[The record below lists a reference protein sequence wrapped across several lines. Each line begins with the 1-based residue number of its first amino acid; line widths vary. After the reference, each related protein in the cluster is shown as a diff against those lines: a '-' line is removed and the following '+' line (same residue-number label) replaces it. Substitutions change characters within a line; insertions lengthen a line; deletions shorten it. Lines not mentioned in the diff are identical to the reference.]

1 MAGETMTLQII
12 SPERTVFTDVATDAV
27 VVPVTDGSMGILHNH
42 APMVTTL
49 RVGVLRYKQG
59 NAYKRVAIGG
69 GFLELSN
76 NRITILADTAE
87 AGESIDVLRAQEARQ
102 RAEARLRDR
111 TENLDRA
118 RAESALRRAIAR
130 LKAAG
135 EYDENRNR

>member
-1 MAGETMTLQII
+1 MPGEMSLHII
-12 SPERTVFTDVATDAV
+12 TPEGTVLSDVTTDSV
-27 VVPVTDGSMGILHNH
+27 VVPVTDGTMGILYNH

-49 RVGVLRYKQG
+49 RIGVLRYKQG
-59 NAYKRVAIGG
+59 NGYKRVAISG

-87 AGESIDVLRAQEARQ
+87 PGENIDVLRAQEARK

-111 TENLDRA
+111 DANIDRA
-118 RAESALRRAIAR
+118 RAEASLRRAIAR

-135 EYDENRNR
+135 VLQEKE

>member
-12 SPERTVFTDVATDAV
+12 TPERTVLKDVSTDAV

-49 RVGVLRYKQG
+49 RTGVLRYKQG
-59 NAYKRVAIGG
+59 GTYKRVAVSG

-76 NRITILADTAE
+76 NHISILADAAE
-87 AGESIDVLRAQEARQ
+87 SGESVDVLRAQEARK

-111 TENLDRA
+111 TANSDRA
-118 RAESALRRAIAR
+118 RAEASLRRAINR

-135 EYDENRNR
+135 VLEDKNR